1 MKTTN
6 PIRVGLAALVAIS
19 VLAACG
25 GSSSDDPGAPGPT
38 GPVSVA
44 VTPATATLAPL
55 ATRTFAAAVTGA
67 TSTAVTWRV
76 TEASGGT
83 VDASGLYTAPA
94 GTGTFHVVATSVA
107 DPSVSGSATVTVT
120 ANPPPPAD
128 NLAAQFDVLSRHAL
142 YFDHASVGENLMD
155 GVAGLLGGVSGPKP
169 TLINMNESNGGVKP
183 DLIST
188 GVWAESMR
196 LALWNGDPM
205 TKIREFRSDL
215 DKGVGTRA
223 DIAWMKFCFVDFNGG
238 TNVDALFASYQ
249 SMITAARAAYPSVR
263 FVHFT
268 APLETGGSQS
278 TNAIREAFSARI
290 RAAYGADV
298 FDLARWESTWPD
310 GTRETSGGIP
320 ALVPIYT
327 NDSGHLNATGQAHVV
342 PELVRFLAN
351 LN

>member
-1 MKTTN
+1 
-6 PIRVGLAALVAIS
+6 
-19 VLAACG
+19 
-25 GSSSDDPGAPGPT
+25 
-38 GPVSVA
+38 
-44 VTPATATLAPL
+44 
-55 ATRTFAAAVTGA
+55 
-67 TSTAVTWRV
+67 
-76 TEASGGT
+76 
-83 VDASGLYTAPA
+83 
-94 GTGTFHVVATSVA
+94 VATSVG
-107 DPSVSGSATVTVT
+107 DPSVSASATVTVT
-120 ANPPPPAD
+120 STPTPPA
-128 NLAAQFDVLSRHAL
+128 NTLAAQFEVLSQHAL

-183 DLIST
+183 DLITT

-238 TNVDALFASYQ
+238 TDVDALFAAYQ
-249 SMITAARAAYPSVR
+249 SMITAAKAAYPNVH
-263 FVHFT
+263 FIHFT
-268 APLETGGSQS
+268 APLETSGSQS
-278 TNAIREAFSARI
+278 INAVREAFSARV
-290 RAAYGADV
+290 RANYGADV
-298 FDLARWESTWPD
+298 FDLALYESTRPD

-320 ALVPIYT
+320 ALVPDYT
-327 NDSGHLNATGQAHVV
+327 NDSGHLNATGQAYVV